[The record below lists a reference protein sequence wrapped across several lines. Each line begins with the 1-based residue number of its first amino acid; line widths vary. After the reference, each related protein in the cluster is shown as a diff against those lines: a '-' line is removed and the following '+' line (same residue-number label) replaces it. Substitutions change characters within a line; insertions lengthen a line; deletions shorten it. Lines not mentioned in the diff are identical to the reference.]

1 MSATAFPVLMGIAWQ
16 KPGGSARAADYSLS
30 AKGSGAM
37 NSRGGDDAL
46 ALPSIK
52 EIPLAEWKALRSFT
66 RATWRWTARAVG
78 AAAVWLLCSGPSR
91 ATDLPV
97 VTWHGQTMG
106 SMYTVKIVGT
116 NVTSAP
122 VEALKTA
129 IEHRLQEV
137 NRQMSHYQ
145 PDSEISRFHRASVNV
160 PFKVSPE
167 FARIVRL
174 ALEIHRRS
182 EGAFDPTLAP
192 VINLWGFGE
201 QTDRQAVPA
210 EAELKKALART
221 GCAHLSVTPQ
231 DELVKDIP
239 GLALNLSGI
248 AKGFGVDEM
257 VRILIGHGFTNCYA
271 SIAGE
276 VRVHGLNP
284 RGTPWLIGVSAPIS
298 NWRDHDP
305 VAAAVSLSDQ
315 AISTSGDYQKFFFDA
330 QGHRLSHIFDPRTGW
345 PVQHDVGGVSVVAPD
360 TTTADALAT
369 TLFVLGRTEG
379 MRFIESWTNAAA
391 LFIVREPDGRFRA
404 IPSSRF
410 PALMS
415 ETP

>member
-1 MSATAFPVLMGIAWQ
+1 MDG
-16 KPGGSARAADYSLS
+16 
-30 AKGSGAM
+30 
-37 NSRGGDDAL
+37 RGWDDAL
-46 ALPSIK
+46 AFPSIN
-52 EIPLAEWKALRSFT
+52 EISSAAWKALRSLC

-97 VTWHGQTMG
+97 VTWQGQTMG
-106 SMYTVKIVGT
+106 SAYTVKIVGT
-116 NVTSAP
+116 NVASAP

-145 PDSEISRFHRASVNV
+145 PDSELSRFNRAPAKV

-167 FARIVRL
+167 FARVVRV
-174 ALEIHRRS
+174 ALEINRRS
-182 EGAFDPTLAP
+182 QGAFDPTLAP

-201 QTDRQAVPA
+201 QTDRRAVPA
-210 EAELKKALART
+210 EAELKKALARI

-239 GLALNLSGI
+239 ELALNLSGI
-248 AKGFGVDEM
+248 AKGFGVDEV

-276 VRVHGLNP
+276 VRVHGLNS
-284 RGTPWLIGVSAPIS
+284 RSVPWLIGVSAPIS
-298 NWRDHDP
+298 NWRDTDP
-305 VAAAVSLSDQ
+305 MAAAVSLSDQ
-315 AISTSGDYQKFFFDA
+315 AISTSGDYQRFFFDVE
-330 QGHRLSHIFDPRTGW
+330 GRRLSHLVDPRTGW
-345 PVQHDVGGVSVVAPD
+345 PVQHDVGSVSVVASD
-360 TTTADALAT
+360 ATTADALAT

-379 MRFIESWTNAAA
+379 MRFIESWTNVAA
-391 LFIVREPDGRFRA
+391 LFIVREPEGRFRA

-410 PALMS
+410 PALVS